1 MSYFDGVRGET
12 VGSLSLLASQG
23 ELDKVRDLLANDGG
37 RERWRAADNKG
48 WAMLRALVQLHRI
61 QFHPNPCGLIQDGQH
76 CTMPPLEAM
85 QSV

>member
-23 ELDKVRDLLANDGG
+23 ELDKVEEALANDGG

-48 WAMLRALVQLHRI
+48 WQIHIEILMAIHLATDI
-61 QFHPNPCGLIQDGQH
+61 QIHTDIHMEINMKS
-76 CTMPPLEAM
+76 T
-85 QSV
+85 

>member
-1 MSYFDGVRGET
+1 MSYIDGVRGET

-23 ELDKVRDLLANDGG
+23 ELDKVQEALASDGG

-48 WAMLRALVQLHRI
+48 WAMTLLFDFDGISI
-61 QFHPNPCGLIQDGQH
+61 QIQGGQH

-85 QSV
+85 RSV